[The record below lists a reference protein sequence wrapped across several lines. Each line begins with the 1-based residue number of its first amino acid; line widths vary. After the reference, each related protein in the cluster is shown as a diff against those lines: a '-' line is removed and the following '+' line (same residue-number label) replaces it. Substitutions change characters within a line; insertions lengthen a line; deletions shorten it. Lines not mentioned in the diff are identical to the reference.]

1 MIIAHFLEDFS
12 AYDSA
17 RRNGGSAN
25 EENFDLVRLEG
36 FDAGYKAGWD
46 DATKALKD
54 NTDSIFTIL
63 RENLSDLTFTYH
75 EARNGILKSL
85 APVIEEIIQSVL
97 PMILH
102 NSFPAFVLET
112 IQEIASDSS
121 NPTVNLRAHPDHADI
136 LSKELNHGLDMPFQ
150 VKGDRCLSKD
160 TALLEIGHTG
170 MEIEFTAFLE
180 KISGTVSTFFDPEK
194 ESVRYV

>member
-1 MIIAHFLEDFS
+1 MTIAHLLEDFS

-25 EENFDLVRLEG
+25 EEIFDLVRLEG

-54 NTDSIFTIL
+54 NTDSISATL

-102 NSFPAFVLET
+102 NSFPAFVSET
-112 IQEIASDSS
+112 IQELASDSS
-121 NPTVNLRAHPDHADI
+121 NPTVNLRVHPDHADV
-136 LSKELNHGLDMPFQ
+136 LSKELDQSLDMPFR
-150 VKGDRCLSKD
+150 VKGDRFLSKD
-160 TALLEIGHTG
+160 TALLEIGHTE
-170 MEIEFTAFLE
+170 MEIDFTAFLE

-194 ESVRYV
+194 GSIRYG